1 MRKRPNLLEVNFQP
15 GFFPSG
21 KKKGEKL
28 PKAGGFFARK
38 GRTIIIDHQQGFALA
53 IRPIIFFV
61 PKPVLPTSCVA
72 SAELLAKPLLGQ
84 AQSCQAP
91 EVEV

>member
-38 GRTIIIDHQQGFALA
+38 GRTIIIDRQQGFTLA
-53 IRPIIFFV
+53 IRPSSSLFQS
-61 PKPVLPTSCVA
+61 PSC
-72 SAELLAKPLLGQ
+72 PLRVWHLRNCLQ
-84 AQSCQAP
+84 NRYWDRYKVVKRWKL
-91 EVEV
+91 EV